1 MRRQHLPILTV
12 SAFGLIA
19 ISIILAGAWEIL
31 PGALSQTPANSAQE
45 QVSPAELAGAVAE
58 QRLAAALLTRS
69 ASFDERFNKL
79 SERAL
84 RKGTVPLIV
93 RVRAAFQPEGQLL
106 NAAQRLAQRSVIQEA
121 QERLLAELR
130 YVPSSLKRYKYI
142 PYLAAVVDTAGLA
155 QLQSSGN
162 ALEVIED
169 RSLKLTT
176 GDSLPLVGA
185 TTSWAGGYTGNN
197 KTIAILDSGVDK
209 THPDLTGKVVSEACY
224 STGNLTDYESL
235 CPGGGPSS
243 TAVGSGIPCTDVPGL
258 VGGCYHGTHIAGT
271 AAGRT
276 GVAINANIISIQ
288 VMSHVTDQFEC
299 GNESCLRAKTSDTLL
314 ALERVYELSS
324 NPTYNIAAV
333 NISLVTDAPMEKY
346 SDHCDEVDSS
356 LTAIINQLKSVG
368 IATVVAAGNYGFTDG
383 LSFPAC
389 ISSVIN
395 VAATGDGSSSG
406 TTTDRVIPDS
416 NSADFLKLLAPGGA
430 ITAPIPGGGYATGV
444 GTSQA
449 AAHVSG
455 AMALLRQELPIGANN
470 TVWFDDGLPAGATP
484 WPADT
489 ATGGVVESWNWV
501 TANPAPNSGTQS
513 HQSSVAP
520 GIRQH
525 YFMGATSRL
534 QVGTGEMLYA
544 WVYLDPASMPSEI
557 MLQWNDGA
565 SWEHRAYWGA
575 NIIGWGQ
582 DGTPARIN
590 MGRLPEAGRWIKLV
604 VPAHAVGLEG
614 VAVNG
619 MAFSQYGGRVAWDQT
634 GKASASVDDLLT
646 LLRSTGVPV
655 TDTRPDANNR
665 SVPRIRIGAAMG
677 VNPPDESWL
686 VAYFNNPDL
695 TGEPTAR
702 GTDGMGFIDRDFQG
716 ISPAPGIDTTDY
728 SIRWTRNLTLTQGLY
743 RFSLTADDGA
753 KLYIDDVSQIN
764 EWSNK
769 TMATSY
775 HVDVSLS
782 AGTHR
787 IRLEYYQAES
797 DAKVRLRWALFN
809 PTCSQ
814 TVAADRWKGEYYNN
828 INLAGNP
835 AMVRDD
841 LSGNPFGFDWEG
853 GPNTT
858 CNMIFGDW
866 FSVRWTRAVDFAAG
880 RYRFTFTNIDDGF
893 RLKIGGQLLIDRW
906 FDAAGTHV
914 VDVDLPAGNRTIEFE
929 YYEKGGVARANVSW
943 CLFQTGIVVV
953 SPGVYLTPPGPDH
966 SAVTSPS
973 NTGHGATM
981 VTSASSS
988 QGKSCQWYAFQAV
1001 SGLIKKITLKFDW
1014 SINGSVSTDAPL
1026 GSGAHAF
1033 ASFNVQYKTGSE
1045 VFFAVSKIE
1054 SSFIYLGPG
1063 GEFKPFND
1071 SGSVSVDLS
1080 ASTPI
1085 NQIIVFDISYATASS
1100 GTGSANMTATV
1111 SNIRLEVERELCH

>member
-31 PGALSQTPANSAQE
+31 PGALSQTPANATQE

-84 RKGTVPLIV
+84 RKGTVPLIL

-162 ALEVIED
+162 VLEVIED

-619 MAFSQYGGRVAWDQT
+619 MAFSQYGGRVTWDQT

-677 VNPPDESWL
+677 INPPDESWL
-686 VAYFNNPDL
+686 GAYFNNPDL
-695 TGEPTAR
+695 TGEPVLVR
-702 GTDGMGFIDRDFQG
+702 NDGMGFIDRNFG
-716 ISPAPGIDTTDY
+716 EASPAPGIATNDY
-728 SIRWTRNLTLTQGLY
+728 SIRWTRNLTATAGTY
-743 RFSLTADDGA
+743 RFSLTGTNRMM
-753 KLYIDDVSQIN
+753 LYIDDALQIN
-764 EWSNK
+764 QLVNG
-769 TMATSY
+769 TVATSY
-775 HVDVSLS
+775 NVDVNLS

-787 IRLEYYQAES
+787 IKLEYFQTEG
-797 DAKVRLRWALFN
+797 DAMVRLRWKLFD

-814 TVAADRWKGEYYNN
+814 TVAAERWKGEYFNN
-828 INLAGNP
+828 INLAGSP
-835 AMVRDD
+835 AMVSDEGVGDLDKRFGVGSPNPACAMFDD
-841 LSGNPFGFDWEG
+841 RFSARWTRWVELAAGPHRFFVGGDDGVRFYLNGTRLVDRWVDQGYTVYTTEVNIPIQGNYKLELEFYDNGLDARA
-853 GPNTT
+853 
-858 CNMIFGDW
+858 
-866 FSVRWTRAVDFAAG
+866 SVRWDSVNPPANLIATAVSATRINLSWIDGNSIEDGFKIERWNGSSFVQLNTVGANVTTYADSG
-880 RYRFTFTNIDDGF
+880 LTPSTNYRYRVRAFNSIGNSGYSNESSATTLPPPTPPHSCPQSCTNPP
-893 RLKIGGQLLIDRW
+893 LECY
-906 FDAAGTHV
+906 
-914 VDVDLPAGNRTIEFE
+914 AGNYDPCR
-929 YYEKGGVARANVSW
+929 YPG
-943 CLFQTGIVVV
+943 TGC
-953 SPGVYLTPPGPDH
+953 
-966 SAVTSPS
+966 PS
-973 NTGHGATM
+973 GSFNIGNGCCRYPFGC
-981 VTSASSS
+981 ASSLERR
-988 QGKSCQWYAFQAV
+988 QNR
-1001 SGLIKKITLKFDW
+1001 KK
-1014 SINGSVSTDAPL
+1014 
-1026 GSGAHAF
+1026 
-1033 ASFNVQYKTGSE
+1033 
-1045 VFFAVSKIE
+1045 
-1054 SSFIYLGPG
+1054 
-1063 GEFKPFND
+1063 
-1071 SGSVSVDLS
+1071 
-1080 ASTPI
+1080 
-1085 NQIIVFDISYATASS
+1085 
-1100 GTGSANMTATV
+1100 
-1111 SNIRLEVERELCH
+1111 